1 MKKEFKDKTLLQLKK
16 AQGMLKKVIS
26 MAEEDAY
33 CIDVLQQSLATVGL
47 VKGANKLILENHLNA
62 CFKEGMKTANDLKQQ
77 ELIREL
83 LHVINK
89 A

>member
-1 MKKEFKDKTLLQLKK
+1 MKKQFKSKTITQLKK

-26 MAEEDAY
+26 MVEEDQY
-33 CIDVLQQSLATVGL
+33 CMDLLQQNLATIGL
-47 VKGANKLILENHLNA
+47 LKGANKMILENHLNA
-62 CFKEGMKTANDLKQQ
+62 CFKTGMKSANSKRQQ
-77 ELIREL
+77 VLIKEL